1 MKRGGKSR
9 SNKMNGGNALVNIG
23 TPLLLA
29 SGLYALSK
37 KSKHGRKK
45 NRTVRKNTKRTRR
58 TRRTRSTRRARGKK

>member
-37 KSKHGRKK
+37 KSKHGRKSK
-45 NRTVRKNTKRTRR
+45 TVRKNTKRTRR